1 MSAANWIRVASG
13 FRQVVVAATSLVAKE
28 GASGASALTKH
39 GVDLAQNA
47 RTAVKAAG
55 TMVPSNI
62 KTVEIDGK
70 LDQLSTTQTKTN
82 SDESDVKPVLNV
94 QQKGDELK
102 SFGKEVTKEQPR
114 EIPLIETTPDL
125 LQEGQAVPSTRIGR
139 AAGFASLGIGLV
151 AGTVVEAASRIVS
164 MGSNSSSPIVAN
176 DANADRLAKTLC
188 RMRGAA
194 LKLGQMLSIQDETLL
209 PAPMA
214 KALEQVRQGADAMP
228 LQQLHGQLVKE
239 FGENW
244 RDKFVQFEV
253 SIVLNKKRF

>member
-62 KTVEIDGK
+62 KTVETDMQ
-70 LDQLSTTQTKTN
+70 LDQVTTMKTVVE
-82 SDESDVKPVLNV
+82 SDESDVKPIMNV
-94 QQKGDELK
+94 EHKVDELK
-102 SFGKEVTKEQPR
+102 SFGKEITKEQPR

-214 KALEQVRQGADAMP
+214 RALEQVRQGADAMP
-228 LQQLHGQLVKE
+228 LQQLHGQLEKE

-244 RDKFVQFEV
+244 RDKFVEFEV
-253 SIVLNKKRF
+253 SIVADN